1 MLLTAIRLGFD
12 EKDFEFKEAWTIF
25 RTLNFTSHNVI
36 NIYAPTLHFVH

>member
-12 EKDFEFKEAWTIF
+12 EKDSEFKESWTIF

-36 NIYAPTLHFVH
+36 NINAASLHYIH